1 MYRRPSKSTPFRN
14 RYPSIK
20 RLKRSFVSFL
30 EEMYF
35 QEVFIWEGR
44 VALESSGRKFKKHT
58 VHPYGR
64 MSLMINEKRML
75 SRTFAGIIRW
85 LYFVTHAWF

>member
-14 RYPSIK
+14 RYPLIK

-64 MSLMINEKRML
+64 
-75 SRTFAGIIRW
+75 TYII
-85 LYFVTHAWF
+85 THD